1 MSNLKRRCCENAA
14 LDMPANQE
22 NSAVDIGLEKVYFHS
37 NPKERQCQRMF
48 NFSSVSHV
56 QLFVTPWTAACQ
68 VSLSITNSWT
78 YSNSCPLSRW
88 CHPAISSSVVLFSSC
103 LQSLPA
109 SGSFPKSQLFTWG
122 GQSIR
127 VSASASILPMH
138 GCNQFLHRFWSPRKW
153 NITLFIFASY
163 ICSFKCSASVPRQKC
178 VSGVMDKLPNF

>member
-103 LQSLPA
+103 LQSFPI
-109 SGSFPKSQLFTWG
+109 SGSFQMSQNFASG
-122 GQSIR
+122 DQSTG
-127 VSASASILPMH
+127 VSAL
-138 GCNQFLHRFWSPRKW
+138 
-153 NITLFIFASY
+153 
-163 ICSFKCSASVPRQKC
+163 ASVLPRN
-178 VSGVMDKLPNF
+178 SGLISFRVDWLDLLAVQGTLKTFCNTTVQRHQFFSIQLSL